1 METSRSVNHPFGR
14 NQDLVWT
21 AEAGI
26 MKNEPRP
33 TERVIMPS
41 MRKSQRQPAQLCT
54 PSRWKMA
61 KARREVTIPVT
72 ERVAQKK
79 LLGC

>member
-1 METSRSVNHPFGR
+1 
-14 NQDLVWT
+14 
-21 AEAGI
+21 
-26 MKNEPRP
+26 MKNDPRP

-41 MRKSQRQPAQLCT
+41 IKKSQRQPAQPWT

-79 LLGC
+79 LFGLLVGLSSFYSRVTCLRRIGNSFDV

>member
-1 METSRSVNHPFGR
+1 
-14 NQDLVWT
+14 
-21 AEAGI
+21 

-33 TERVIMPS
+33 TERVIIPS
-41 MRKSQRQPAQLCT
+41 MKKSQRQPAQPWT

-61 KARREVTIPVT
+61 KARREATIPVT

-79 LLGC
+79 LLDS